1 MIQLLKKDNILI
13 GKNHL
18 LFILCTIFISL
29 PCILLGVE
37 AAGIYVFS
45 SILVFF
51 IVIIGSLLSDR
62 EQESTNF
69 LLTLPISRKTLVL
82 SKYTSSFLV
91 ALENWAV
98 TSIILFLF
106 TYFLPKQ
113 ITLSGFN
120 LLLGLV
126 WTIGL
131 LIFTLSILLPVYYA
145 FGNKAMRWVILVP
158 LILASFSSQFFN
170 SDFFQELLIQVTKF
184 SAYSLITIFLVVS
197 LLIYG
202 VSFIVSL
209 LVIKK
214 KDF

>member
-18 LFILCTIFISL
+18 LFILCTIFVSL

-37 AAGIYVFS
+37 VAGIYVFS
-45 SILVFF
+45 SMLVFF
-51 IVIIGSLLSDR
+51 VVIIGSLLSDR
-62 EQESTNF
+62 EQESMNF
-69 LLTLPISRKTLVL
+69 LLTLPVSRKTLVL

-98 TSIILFLF
+98 TSIVLFLF
-106 TYFLPKQ
+106 TYSLPKQ
-113 ITLSGFN
+113 IILSGFN

-126 WTIGL
+126 WTIGI
-131 LIFTLSILLPVYYA
+131 LIFILSILLPVYYA

-170 SDFFQELLIQVTKF
+170 SNFFQEFIMQVTKL
-184 SAYSLITIFLVVS
+184 SAYSLITIFLIAS

-202 VSFIVSL
+202 ISFIISL
-209 LVIKK
+209 LIMKQ
-214 KDF
+214 KDS